1 MDKTTKILST
11 ALLPEASLLALSE
24 QQIHCEEFA
33 FIETEIKL
41 SNEDALFIKNLAKQ
55 KALVLFTSAQA
66 VEAVHFCLGK
76 EIPDWQICCI
86 SGATKTALVALFGED
101 KIVASAKD
109 ALDLLEEM
117 KEILP
122 QRVVFFCGNKRL
134 DTLPVRL
141 IDKGYE
147 LVECIVYDT
156 VFKPQKMTGMF
167 DAILFFS
174 PSGVESFFMKNEM
187 DKETMLFSIGKTTA
201 KALQQRVNNP
211 VIISAQPD
219 KNILVQTLIDF
230 YKKHK
235 L

>member
-1 MDKTTKILST
+1 M
-11 ALLPEASLLALSE
+11 LPEAALLALSE
-24 QQIHCEEFA
+24 QQMHCEEFA

-101 KIVASAKD
+101 KIIALAKD

-134 DTLPVRL
+134 DTLPLRL
-141 IDKGYE
+141 IDKGFE
-147 LVECIVYDT
+147 LVECIVYDSRL
-156 VFKPQKMTGMF
+156 KPLKMTGNF

-174 PSGVESFFMKNEM
+174 PSGVESFFMKNEI

-201 KALQQRVNNP
+201 KALQQRVDSP

-219 KNILVQTLIDF
+219 KHILVQTLIDF

-235 L
+235 V